1 MKITRIDP
9 FTPKENTME
18 LDITQAQLDR
28 WQKGELIQNAFP
40 YLTADERE
48 FIKTG
53 STPDSWDV
61 YLNEESTE
69 ELELTE
75 EDF

>member
-1 MKITRIDP
+1 MKTTRIDP
-9 FTPKENTME
+9 FTQKENTME

-28 WQKGELIQNAFP
+28 WQNGELIQNVFP

-53 STPDSWDV
+53 IAPDSWDV

>member
-9 FTPKENTME
+9 FTQKENTME
-18 LDITQAQLDR
+18 LDITQSQLDR
-28 WQKGELIQNAFP
+28 WQKGELIQNVFP

-53 STPDSWDV
+53 IAPDSWDV

>member
-9 FTPKENTME
+9 FTQKENTME

-28 WQKGELIQNAFP
+28 WQKGELIQNVFP

-53 STPDSWDV
+53 ITPDSWDV

>member
-1 MKITRIDP
+1 MQITRIDP
-9 FTPKENTME
+9 FTQKENTME

-28 WQKGELIQNAFP
+28 WQNGELIQNVFP

-53 STPDSWDV
+53 ITPDSWDV

>member
-9 FTPKENTME
+9 FTKKENTME

-28 WQKGELIQNAFP
+28 WQNGELIQNVFP

-53 STPDSWDV
+53 IAPDSWDV

>member
-9 FTPKENTME
+9 FTQKENTME

-53 STPDSWDV
+53 ITPDSWDV

>member
-9 FTPKENTME
+9 FTQKENTME

-28 WQKGELIQNAFP
+28 WQNGELIQNVFP

-48 FIKTG
+48 FI
-53 STPDSWDV
+53 
-61 YLNEESTE
+61 
-69 ELELTE
+69 
-75 EDF
+75 

>member
-9 FTPKENTME
+9 FTQKENTME

-28 WQKGELIQNAFP
+28 WQKGELIQNVFP

-53 STPDSWDV
+53 ITPDSWDV

-69 ELELTE
+69 ELELTK

>member
-9 FTPKENTME
+9 FTQKENTME

-28 WQKGELIQNAFP
+28 WQNGELIQNVFP

-53 STPDSWDV
+53 ITLDSWDV

>member
-1 MKITRIDP
+1 MQITRIDP
-9 FTPKENTME
+9 FTQKENTME

-28 WQKGELIQNAFP
+28 WQKGELIQNVFP

-53 STPDSWDV
+53 ITPDSWDV

>member
-9 FTPKENTME
+9 FTQKENTME

-28 WQKGELIQNAFP
+28 WQNGELIQNVFP

-53 STPDSWDV
+53 IDPDSWDV

>member
-9 FTPKENTME
+9 FTQKENTME
-18 LDITQAQLDR
+18 LDITQAQSDR
-28 WQKGELIQNAFP
+28 WQKGELIQNVFP

-53 STPDSWDV
+53 ITPDSWDV